1 MLIDVVI
8 SKNERGTIDLFL
20 DGVNVADKVSSLGIF
35 MEAGEPP
42 HMMLAMPFV
51 NLTVDGVDMEV
62 TQTSYETQKE
72 VESIGEL
79 AEPC

>member
-1 MLIDVVI
+1 MLMDVVI

-35 MEAGEPP
+35 MEAGNTPN
-42 HMMLAMPFV
+42 MMLAMPFV

-72 VESIGEL
+72 VESIGEST
-79 AEPC
+79 ESS

>member
-1 MLIDVVI
+1 MLMDVVI

-35 MEAGEPP
+35 MEADNTP